1 MNRWAL
7 WLADAPAA
15 LQRLIARTHRISLPR
30 ACPAA
35 ERLRRLRRALCAP
48 AAVRAVYAT
57 LDADVRAALA
67 DLRRCRRGLDAATFT
82 ARYGAVRPWRQL
94 ARDPQPRSVAERLLL
109 LGWLLPRP
117 AAPGR
122 APRFALAPEVRRWLP
137 QPLRLADDGPAPPAP
152 LPLAQRA
159 AIALLLVAA
168 AAPLPLRRDDALRRC
183 ALRRLQPL
191 LPDAPLPEL
200 ARLFHFLLP
209 LLEAR
214 GLVQRHGGHCAPAL
228 GAAAFLAAPLD
239 DQRARLV
246 EAWLHSAAPDAWL
259 RRLRVASAGLDEPAL
274 RRRLVQWAQA
284 LPPDRLLAP
293 EATYAALTATFG
305 PLADAHTHGFRVVR
319 RPPWRR
325 RSGARVWQAAL
336 RGPLAWL
343 GVVAWHAGRV
353 VRPTTYAS
361 ADGAWRYGAPGEV
374 TAPFGAL
381 DAAALT
387 LAQGGRWVRG
397 DANGLTVQVAGA
409 SGVQGDR
416 VRALLARRAGDAPDG
431 WGPPTDGAP
440 ALRLAEGAL
449 LLADAPGDLEQALR
463 GRSVRRYAQRLAP
476 GVALV
481 RAEHVAAVTRALAR
495 QGIAVDR
502 PPTGGA
508 RAASGGALPA
518 APLAPGECAALLVA
532 CACYRRYAPEGLP
545 LVITETL
552 EARLWQGVTPP
563 LRAAVEAALAG
574 IEAPEGPAA
583 DGGTATDA
591 AMLPPADQDAAL
603 RTVQRALT
611 QQRLVTIAYDTGGE
625 GRVTQRTVRPL
636 ALEWRG
642 GGWLLRAWCL
652 QRRAERTFRLDRVR
666 GCALA
671 PPAERWA
678 PEPAAAAANPVRPDS
693 ATDHD

>member
-1 MNRWAL
+1 MNRWSL

-82 ARYGAVRPWRQL
+82 ARYGAVRPWRHL

-168 AAPLPLRRDDALRRC
+168 AAPLPLRRDDALHRG

-214 GLVQRHGGHCAPAL
+214 GLVQRHGGQCAPAP

-259 RRLRVASAGLDEPAL
+259 RRLRVADSGLDAPAL

-343 GVVAWHAGRV
+343 GVVAWHDGRV
-353 VRPTTYAS
+353 VRPTTFAP

-381 DAAALT
+381 DAEALT
-387 LAQGGRWVRG
+387 LAQGGRWV
-397 DANGLTVQVAGA
+397 L
-409 SGVQGDR
+409 SR
-416 VRALLARRAGDAPDG
+416 VEFLFCR
-431 WGPPTDGAP
+431 
-440 ALRLAEGAL
+440 
-449 LLADAPGDLEQALR
+449 
-463 GRSVRRYAQRLAP
+463 
-476 GVALV
+476 
-481 RAEHVAAVTRALAR
+481 
-495 QGIAVDR
+495 I
-502 PPTGGA
+502 
-508 RAASGGALPA
+508 
-518 APLAPGECAALLVA
+518 
-532 CACYRRYAPEGLP
+532 
-545 LVITETL
+545 
-552 EARLWQGVTPP
+552 
-563 LRAAVEAALAG
+563 
-574 IEAPEGPAA
+574 
-583 DGGTATDA
+583 
-591 AMLPPADQDAAL
+591 
-603 RTVQRALT
+603 
-611 QQRLVTIAYDTGGE
+611 
-625 GRVTQRTVRPL
+625 
-636 ALEWRG
+636 
-642 GGWLLRAWCL
+642 LLRSRFGSAFTTSVK
-652 QRRAERTFRLDRVR
+652 TFWPGL
-666 GCALA
+666 
-671 PPAERWA
+671 
-678 PEPAAAAANPVRPDS
+678 
-693 ATDHD
+693 

>member
-1 MNRWAL
+1 MNRWSL

-35 ERLRRLRRALCAP
+35 ERLRRLRRALCTP
-48 AAVRAVYAT
+48 AAVRAVYAA
-57 LDADVRAALA
+57 LDADVRAAL
-67 DLRRCRRGLDAATFT
+67 DELRGARRGLDAATLT
-82 ARYGAVRPWRQL
+82 ARYGAVRPWRHL

-159 AIALLLVAA
+159 ALALLLVAA
-168 AAPLPLRRDDALRRC
+168 AAPLPLRRDGALRRR
-183 ALRRLQPL
+183 ALRVLQPL
-191 LPDAPLPEL
+191 LPDAPAPEL

-214 GLVQRHGGHCAPAL
+214 GLVQRHGGQCAPAL

-246 EAWLHSAAPDAWL
+246 EAWLHCAAPDAWL

-293 EATYAALTATFG
+293 EATYDALAATFG

-325 RSGARVWQAAL
+325 RSEARVWQAAL

-353 VRPTTYAS
+353 VRPTTWAL

-397 DANGLTVQVAGA
+397 DAGGLTVQVAGA

-416 VRALLARRAGDAPDG
+416 VRRLLARRAGEAPDG
-431 WGPPTDGAP
+431 WWGTRAADAP

-449 LLADAPGDLEQALR
+449 LLADAPGDLERALR
-463 GRSVRRYAQRLAP
+463 GRSVRRYAQRLAA

-502 PPTGGA
+502 LPGGGA
-508 RAASGGALPA
+508 LAAGGTLPA
-518 APLAPGECAALLVA
+518 APLAPGECAALLAA
-532 CACYRRYAPEGLP
+532 CAYARRYAPEGLP
-545 LVITETL
+545 LVIPATL

-563 LRAAVEAALAG
+563 LRAAVEAALAS
-574 IEAPEGPAA
+574 IEAPEAA
-583 DGGTATDA
+583 GSGGTGSDA
-591 AMLPPADQDAAL
+591 APLCTDPDAVL
-603 RTVQRALT
+603 RTVRRALT
-611 QQRLVTIAYDTGGE
+611 QQRLVTLAYETGGE
-625 GRVTQRTVRPL
+625 GRITRRTVRPL
-636 ALEWRG
+636 GLERRG
-642 GGWLLRAWCL
+642 ERWLLHAYCL

-671 PPAERWA
+671 PPAERWV
-678 PEPAAAAANPVRPDS
+678 PEPAAAAVQPVRPDS
-693 ATDHD
+693 ALDPC

>member
-1 MNRWAL
+1 MNRWSR
-7 WLADAPAA
+7 WLAAAPAVA
-15 LQRLIARTHRISLPR
+15 QRLIARTHRISLPR
-30 ACPAA
+30 AGSAD
-35 ERLRRLRRALCAP
+35 ERLRRLRRALCTP
-48 AAVRAVYAT
+48 AAVRAVYAA
-57 LDADVRAALA
+57 LDADVRAAL
-67 DLRRCRRGLDAATFT
+67 DELRGARRGLDAATLT
-82 ARYGAVRPWRQL
+82 ARYGAVRPWRHL

-168 AAPLPLRRDDALRRC
+168 AAPLPLRRDGALRRC

-191 LPDAPLPEL
+191 LPDAPAPEL
-200 ARLFHFLLP
+200 EALCRFLLP
-209 LLEAR
+209 LLDAR

-343 GVVAWHAGRV
+343 GVVAWQDGRV
-353 VRPTTYAS
+353 VRPTTWAL

-381 DAAALT
+381 DAEALT

-397 DANGLTVQVAGA
+397 DADGLTVQVAGA

-495 QGIAVDR
+495 QGITVDR

-518 APLAPGECAALLVA
+518 APLAPGECAALLAA
-532 CACYRRYAPEGLP
+532 CAYAHRYAPEGLP
-545 LVITETL
+545 LVIPATL
-552 EARLWQGVTPP
+552 EARLWQGLTPP

-574 IEAPEGPAA
+574 IEAPEAPAA
-583 DGGTATDA
+583 DGGTDA
-591 AMLPPADQDAAL
+591 APLPPTTPEEAVRTVRRAL
-603 RTVQRALT
+603 RR
-611 QQRLVTIAYDTGGE
+611 QRLVTIAYDTGGE
-625 GRVTQRTVRPL
+625 GRITRRTVRPL
-636 ALEWRG
+636 GLERRG
-642 GGWLLRAWCL
+642 ERWLLHAYCL

-671 PPAERWA
+671 PPAERWV
-678 PEPAAAAANPVRPDS
+678 PEPALAAANPVRPDS
-693 ATDHD
+693 ALDPC

>member
-1 MNRWAL
+1 MNRWSL

-117 AAPGR
+117 SVPR
-122 APRFALAPEVRRWLP
+122 RPPRFALPPEVRRWLP
-137 QPLRLADDGPAPPAP
+137 PPLQIADDGAAPPAP

-159 AIALLLVAA
+159 ALALLLVAA
-168 AAPLPLRRDDALRRC
+168 AAPLPLRRDGALRRC

-200 ARLFHFLLP
+200 AQVFHFLLP

-214 GLVQRHGGHCAPAL
+214 GLVQRRGGQCVTAL
-228 GAAAFLAAPLD
+228 GAAAFLSAPLD
-239 DQRARLV
+239 AQRARLV

-259 RRLRVASAGLDEPAL
+259 RRLRVADSGLDAPAL

-293 EATYAALTATFG
+293 EATYDALAATFG

-325 RSGARVWQAAL
+325 RSEARVWQAAL

-343 GVVAWHAGRV
+343 GVVAWHDGRV

-431 WGPPTDGAP
+431 WGPPTDGAL

-495 QGIAVDR
+495 QGITVDR

-518 APLAPGECAALLVA
+518 APLAPGECAALLAA
-532 CACYRRYAPEGLP
+532 CAYARRYAPEGLP
-545 LVITETL
+545 LVIPATL
-552 EARLWQGVTPP
+552 EARLWQGLTPP

-625 GRVTQRTVRPL
+625 GRITRRTVRPL
-636 ALEWRG
+636 GLERRG
-642 GGWLLRAWCL
+642 ERWLLHAYCL

-678 PEPAAAAANPVRPDS
+678 PAG
-693 ATDHD
+693 

>member
-1 MNRWAL
+1 MNRWSR
-7 WLADAPAA
+7 WLAAAPAVA
-15 LQRLIARTHRISLPR
+15 QRLIARTHRISLPR
-30 ACPAA
+30 AAPAD
-35 ERLRRLRRALCAP
+35 ERLRRLRRALCTP
-48 AAVRAVYAT
+48 AAVRAVYAA
-57 LDADVRAALA
+57 LDADVRAAL
-67 DLRRCRRGLDAATFT
+67 DELRGARRGLDAATLT
-82 ARYGAVRPWRQL
+82 ARYGAVRPWRHL

-214 GLVQRHGGHCAPAL
+214 GLVQRHGGQCAPAP

-532 CACYRRYAPEGLP
+532 CACYRRHAPEGLP
-545 LVITETL
+545 LVIPATL

-591 AMLPPADQDAAL
+591 AMLPPADPDAAL
-603 RTVQRALT
+603 RTVQRALRR
-611 QQRLVTIAYDTGGE
+611 QRLVTIAYDTGGE
-625 GRVTQRTVRPL
+625 GRITRRTVRPL
-636 ALEWRG
+636 GLERRG
-642 GGWLLRAWCL
+642 DNWLLRAYCL

-671 PPAERWA
+671 PPAERWV
-678 PEPAAAAANPVRPDS
+678 PEPAAAVQPVRPDS
-693 ATDHD
+693 ALDPC

>member
-168 AAPLPLRRDDALRRC
+168 AAPLPLRRDGALRRC

-191 LPDAPLPEL
+191 LPDAPPPEL
-200 ARLFHFLLP
+200 DQVFRFLLP

-259 RRLRVASAGLDEPAL
+259 RRLRVASAGLDAPAL

-343 GVVAWHAGRV
+343 GVVAWHDGRV

-409 SGVQGDR
+409 SGVERER
-416 VRALLARRAGDAPDG
+416 VRDLLARRAGDAPDG
-431 WGPPTDGAP
+431 WGTPTDGAP
-440 ALRLAEGAL
+440 PLRLMTGAL
-449 LLADAPGDLEQALR
+449 LLADAPGALERALR
-463 GRSVRRYAQRLAP
+463 GRSVRRYAQRLAA

-495 QGIAVDR
+495 QGIAVAG
-502 PPTGGA
+502 PPGGGA
-508 RAASGGALPA
+508 PAAGGALPA
-518 APLAPGECAALLVA
+518 APLAPGECAALLAA
-532 CACYRRYAPEGLP
+532 CAYARRYAPEGLP

-552 EARLWQGVTPP
+552 EARLWRGLTPP
-563 LRAAVEAALAG
+563 LRAAAEAALAG

-636 ALEWRG
+636 ALERRG

-671 PPAERWA
+671 PPAGG
-678 PEPAAAAANPVRPDS
+678 AAG
-693 ATDHD
+693 

>member
-1 MNRWAL
+1 MNRWSL
-7 WLADAPAA
+7 WLAAAPAA

-35 ERLRRLRRALCAP
+35 ERLRRLRRALCTP
-48 AAVRAVYAT
+48 AAVRAVYAA
-57 LDADVRAALA
+57 LDADVRAAL
-67 DLRRCRRGLDAATFT
+67 DELRGARRGLDAATLT
-82 ARYGAVRPWRQL
+82 ARYGAVRPWRHL

-117 AAPGR
+117 SAPRR

-168 AAPLPLRRDDALRRC
+168 AAPLPLRRDGALRRC

-191 LPDAPLPEL
+191 LPDAPAPEL
-200 ARLFHFLLP
+200 EALCCFLLP
-209 LLEAR
+209 LLDAR

-259 RRLRVASAGLDEPAL
+259 RRLRVADSGLDAPAL

-293 EATYAALTATFG
+293 EATYDALAATFG

-325 RSGARVWQAAL
+325 RSEARVWQAAL

-343 GVVAWHAGRV
+343 GVVAWHDGRV
-353 VRPTTYAS
+353 VRPTTCAL

-409 SGVQGDR
+409 SGVERER
-416 VRALLARRAGDAPDG
+416 VRDLLARRAGDAPDG
-431 WGPPTDGAP
+431 WGTPTDEAP

-495 QGIAVDR
+495 QGITVDR

-518 APLAPGECAALLVA
+518 APLAPGECAALLAA
-532 CACYRRYAPEGLP
+532 CAYARRYAPDGLP

-552 EARLWQGVTPP
+552 EARLWRGLTPP

-625 GRVTQRTVRPL
+625 GRITRRTVRPL
-636 ALEWRG
+636 GLERRG
-642 GGWLLRAWCL
+642 ERWLLHAYCL

-678 PEPAAAAANPVRPDS
+678 PAG
-693 ATDHD
+693 

>member
-1 MNRWAL
+1 M
-7 WLADAPAA
+7 
-15 LQRLIARTHRISLPR
+15 
-30 ACPAA
+30 
-35 ERLRRLRRALCAP
+35 
-48 AAVRAVYAT
+48 
-57 LDADVRAALA
+57 
-67 DLRRCRRGLDAATFT
+67 
-82 ARYGAVRPWRQL
+82 
-94 ARDPQPRSVAERLLL
+94 
-109 LGWLLPRP
+109 
-117 AAPGR
+117 
-122 APRFALAPEVRRWLP
+122 
-137 QPLRLADDGPAPPAP
+137 
-152 LPLAQRA
+152 
-159 AIALLLVAA
+159 
-168 AAPLPLRRDDALRRC
+168 
-183 ALRRLQPL
+183 
-191 LPDAPLPEL
+191 
-200 ARLFHFLLP
+200 
-209 LLEAR
+209 
-214 GLVQRHGGHCAPAL
+214 QRHGGQCAPAP

-259 RRLRVASAGLDEPAL
+259 RRLRVADGGLDAPAL

-293 EATYAALTATFG
+293 EETDAALTATFG

-325 RSGARVWQAAL
+325 RSGARAWQAAL

-343 GVVAWHAGRV
+343 EVVAWHAGRV

-381 DAAALT
+381 DAEALT

-397 DANGLTVQVAGA
+397 DADGLTVQVAGA

-416 VRALLARRAGDAPDG
+416 VRRLLARRAGDAPDG
-431 WGPPTDGAP
+431 WGTPTDEAP

-481 RAEHVAAVTRALAR
+481 RAEHVAAVTQALAR
-495 QGIAVDR
+495 QGITVDR

-518 APLAPGECAALLVA
+518 APLAPGECAALLAA
-532 CACYRRYAPEGLP
+532 CAYARRYAPEGLP
-545 LVITETL
+545 LVIPATL
-552 EARLWQGVTPP
+552 EARLWQGLTPP

-574 IEAPEGPAA
+574 IEAPEGLAA
-583 DGGTATDA
+583 DGGTDA
-591 AMLPPADQDAAL
+591 APLPPADPDAAL
-603 RTVQRALT
+603 RTVRRALRR
-611 QQRLVTIAYDTGGE
+611 QRLVTIAYDTGGE
-625 GRVTQRTVRPL
+625 GRITRRTVRPL
-636 ALEWRG
+636 GLERRG
-642 GGWLLRAWCL
+642 ERWLLHAYCL

-678 PEPAAAAANPVRPDS
+678 PAG
-693 ATDHD
+693 

>member
-1 MNRWAL
+1 MNRWSR
-7 WLADAPAA
+7 WLAAAPAVA
-15 LQRLIARTHRISLPR
+15 QRLIARTHRISLPR
-30 ACPAA
+30 AAPAD
-35 ERLRRLRRALCAP
+35 ERLRRLRRALCTP
-48 AAVRAVYAT
+48 AAVRAVYAA
-57 LDADVRAALA
+57 LDADVRAAL
-67 DLRRCRRGLDAATFT
+67 DELRGARRGLDAATLT
-82 ARYGAVRPWRQL
+82 ARYGAVRPWRHL

-117 AAPGR
+117 SASGR
-122 APRFALAPEVRRWLP
+122 APRFALPPEVRRWLP

-168 AAPLPLRRDDALRRC
+168 AAPLPLRRDGALRRG

-191 LPDAPLPEL
+191 LPDAPAPEL
-200 ARLFHFLLP
+200 DQLFRFLLP

-214 GLVQRHGGHCAPAL
+214 GLVQRHGGQCAPAL

-259 RRLRVASAGLDEPAL
+259 RRLRVADSGLDAPAL

-353 VRPTTYAS
+353 VRPTTWAL

-409 SGVQGDR
+409 SGVERER
-416 VRALLARRAGDAPDG
+416 VRDLLARRAGDAPDG
-431 WGPPTDGAP
+431 WGTPTDGAP
-440 ALRLAEGAL
+440 PLRLMTGAL
-449 LLADAPGDLEQALR
+449 LLADAPGALERALR

-495 QGIAVDR
+495 QGIAVAG
-502 PPTGGA
+502 PPGGGA
-508 RAASGGALPA
+508 PAAGGALPA
-518 APLAPGECAALLVA
+518 APLAPGECAALLAA
-532 CACYRRYAPEGLP
+532 CAYARRYAPEGLP

-552 EARLWQGVTPP
+552 EARLWRGLTPP

-636 ALEWRG
+636 ALERRG
-642 GGWLLRAWCL
+642 DGWLLRAWCL
-652 QRRAERTFRLDRVR
+652 RRRAERTFRLDRVR

-671 PPAERWA
+671 PPAERWV
-678 PEPAAAAANPVRPDS
+678 PEPALAAVNPVRPDS

>member
-1 MNRWAL
+1 MNRWSL

-137 QPLRLADDGPAPPAP
+137 QPLRLADDGAAPPAP

-246 EAWLHSAAPDAWL
+246 EAWLHCAAPDAWL

-343 GVVAWHAGRV
+343 GVVAWHDGRV
-353 VRPTTYAS
+353 VRPTTFAP

-397 DANGLTVQVAGA
+397 DATGLTVQVAGA

-416 VRALLARRAGDAPDG
+416 VRRLLARRAGDAPDG
-431 WGPPTDGAP
+431 WGTPTDGAP

-463 GRSVRRYAQRLAP
+463 GRSARRYAQRLAP

-495 QGIAVDR
+495 QGIAVAVAA
-502 PPTGGA
+502 GSGA
-508 RAASGGALPA
+508 AAGGALPA
-518 APLAPGECAALLVA
+518 APLAPGECAALLAA
-532 CACYRRYAPEGLP
+532 CAYAHRYAPEGLP
-545 LVITETL
+545 LVIPATL
-552 EARLWQGVTPP
+552 EARLWQGLTPP

-583 DGGTATDA
+583 DGGTDA
-591 AMLPPADQDAAL
+591 APLPPADPDAAL
-603 RTVQRALT
+603 RTVQRALRR
-611 QQRLVTIAYDTGGE
+611 QRLVTIAYDTGGE
-625 GRVTQRTVRPL
+625 GRITRRTVRPL
-636 ALEWRG
+636 GLERRG
-642 GGWLLRAWCL
+642 DNWLLRAYCL

-671 PPAERWA
+671 PPAERWV
-678 PEPAAAAANPVRPDS
+678 PEPAAAVQPVRPDS
-693 ATDHD
+693 ALDPC

>member
-1 MNRWAL
+1 MNRWSR
-7 WLADAPAA
+7 WLAAAPAVA
-15 LQRLIARTHRISLPR
+15 QRLIARTHRISLPR
-30 ACPAA
+30 AGSAD
-35 ERLRRLRRALCAP
+35 ERLRRLRRALCTP
-48 AAVRAVYAT
+48 AAVRAVYAA
-57 LDADVRAALA
+57 LDADVRAAL
-67 DLRRCRRGLDAATFT
+67 DELRGARRGLDAATLT
-82 ARYGAVRPWRQL
+82 ARYGAVRPWRHL

-117 AAPGR
+117 SASGR
-122 APRFALAPEVRRWLP
+122 APRFALPPEVRRWLP

-214 GLVQRHGGHCAPAL
+214 GLVQRHGGQCAPAP

-259 RRLRVASAGLDEPAL
+259 RRLRVADSGLDAPTL

-293 EATYAALTATFG
+293 EATYDALAATFG

-409 SGVQGDR
+409 SGVERER
-416 VRALLARRAGDAPDG
+416 VRDLLARRAGDAPDG
-431 WGPPTDGAP
+431 WGTPTDGAP
-440 ALRLAEGAL
+440 PLRLMTGAL
-449 LLADAPGDLEQALR
+449 LLADAPGALERALR
-463 GRSVRRYAQRLAP
+463 GRSVRRYAQRLAA

-495 QGIAVDR
+495 QGIAVAG
-502 PPTGGA
+502 PPGGGA
-508 RAASGGALPA
+508 PAAGGALPA
-518 APLAPGECAALLVA
+518 APLAPGECAALLAA
-532 CACYRRYAPEGLP
+532 CAYARRYAPEGLP

-552 EARLWQGVTPP
+552 EARLWRGLTPP
-563 LRAAVEAALAG
+563 LRAAAEAALAG

-636 ALEWRG
+636 ALERRG

-671 PPAERWA
+671 PPAGG
-678 PEPAAAAANPVRPDS
+678 AAG
-693 ATDHD
+693 

>member
-1 MNRWAL
+1 
-7 WLADAPAA
+7 
-15 LQRLIARTHRISLPR
+15 
-30 ACPAA
+30 
-35 ERLRRLRRALCAP
+35 
-48 AAVRAVYAT
+48 
-57 LDADVRAALA
+57 
-67 DLRRCRRGLDAATFT
+67 
-82 ARYGAVRPWRQL
+82 VRPWRHL

-117 AAPGR
+117 AAPR
-122 APRFALAPEVRRWLP
+122 RPPRFALAPEVRRWLP
-137 QPLRLADDGPAPPAP
+137 QPLRLADDGAAPPAP

-246 EAWLHSAAPDAWL
+246 EAWLHCAAPDAWL
-259 RRLRVASAGLDEPAL
+259 RRLRVADSGLDAPAL

-305 PLADAHTHGFRVVR
+305 PLADAHTHGFRFVR

-353 VRPTTYAS
+353 VRPTTFAP

-397 DANGLTVQVAGA
+397 DADGLTVQVAGA

-416 VRALLARRAGDAPDG
+416 VRRLLARRAGDAPDG
-431 WGPPTDGAP
+431 WGTPTDGAP
-440 ALRLAEGAL
+440 PLRLMTGAL
-449 LLADAPGDLEQALR
+449 LLADAPGALERALR

-481 RAEHVAAVTRALAR
+481 RAEHVAAVTQALAR
-495 QGIAVDR
+495 QGIAVAG
-502 PPTGGA
+502 PPGGGA
-508 RAASGGALPA
+508 PAAGGALPA
-518 APLAPGECAALLVA
+518 APLAPGECAALLAA
-532 CACYRRYAPEGLP
+532 CAYARRYAPDGLP

-552 EARLWQGVTPP
+552 EARLWRGLTPP

-636 ALEWRG
+636 ALERRG

-671 PPAERWA
+671 PPAGG
-678 PEPAAAAANPVRPDS
+678 AAG
-693 ATDHD
+693 

>member
-1 MNRWAL
+1 MNRWSR
-7 WLADAPAA
+7 WLAAAPAVA
-15 LQRLIARTHRISLPR
+15 QRLIARTHRISLPR
-30 ACPAA
+30 AAPAD
-35 ERLRRLRRALCAP
+35 ERLRRLRRALCTP
-48 AAVRAVYAT
+48 AAVRAVYAA
-57 LDADVRAALA
+57 LDADVRAAL
-67 DLRRCRRGLDAATFT
+67 DELRGARRGLDAATLT
-82 ARYGAVRPWRQL
+82 ARYGAVRPWRHL

-495 QGIAVDR
+495 QGIAVAVA
-502 PPTGGA
+502 PSGGA
-508 RAASGGALPA
+508 RSAAGGALPA
-518 APLAPGECAALLVA
+518 APLAPGECAALLAA
-532 CACYRRYAPEGLP
+532 CAYARRYAPEGLP
-545 LVITETL
+545 LVIPATL
-552 EARLWQGVTPP
+552 EARLWQGLTPP

-636 ALEWRG
+636 ALERRG
-642 GGWLLRAWCL
+642 ERWLLHAYCL

-671 PPAERWA
+671 PPAGG
-678 PEPAAAAANPVRPDS
+678 AAG
-693 ATDHD
+693 

>member
-1 MNRWAL
+1 M
-7 WLADAPAA
+7 
-15 LQRLIARTHRISLPR
+15 
-30 ACPAA
+30 
-35 ERLRRLRRALCAP
+35 
-48 AAVRAVYAT
+48 
-57 LDADVRAALA
+57 
-67 DLRRCRRGLDAATFT
+67 
-82 ARYGAVRPWRQL
+82 
-94 ARDPQPRSVAERLLL
+94 
-109 LGWLLPRP
+109 
-117 AAPGR
+117 
-122 APRFALAPEVRRWLP
+122 
-137 QPLRLADDGPAPPAP
+137 
-152 LPLAQRA
+152 
-159 AIALLLVAA
+159 
-168 AAPLPLRRDDALRRC
+168 
-183 ALRRLQPL
+183 LQPL
-191 LPDAPLPEL
+191 LPDAPAPEL

-214 GLVQRHGGHCAPAL
+214 GLVQRHGGQCAPAL

-246 EAWLHSAAPDAWL
+246 EAWLHCAAPDAWL

-293 EATYAALTATFG
+293 EATYDALAATFG

-325 RSGARVWQAAL
+325 RSEARVWQAAL

-353 VRPTTYAS
+353 VRPTTWAL

-397 DANGLTVQVAGA
+397 DAGGLTVQVAGA

-416 VRALLARRAGDAPDG
+416 VRRLLARRAGEAPDG
-431 WGPPTDGAP
+431 WWGTRAADAP

-449 LLADAPGDLEQALR
+449 LLADAPGDLERALR
-463 GRSVRRYAQRLAP
+463 GRSVRRYAQRLAA

-502 PPTGGA
+502 LPGGGA
-508 RAASGGALPA
+508 LAAGGTLPA
-518 APLAPGECAALLVA
+518 APLAPGECAALLAA
-532 CACYRRYAPEGLP
+532 CAYARRYAPEGLP
-545 LVITETL
+545 LVIPATL

-563 LRAAVEAALAG
+563 LRAAVEAALAS
-574 IEAPEGPAA
+574 IEAPEAA
-583 DGGTATDA
+583 GSGGTGSDA
-591 AMLPPADQDAAL
+591 APLCTDPDAVL
-603 RTVQRALT
+603 RTVRRALT
-611 QQRLVTIAYDTGGE
+611 QQRLVTLAYETGGE
-625 GRVTQRTVRPL
+625 GRITRRTVRPL
-636 ALEWRG
+636 GLERRG
-642 GGWLLRAWCL
+642 ERWLLHAYCL

-671 PPAERWA
+671 PPAERWV
-678 PEPAAAAANPVRPDS
+678 PEPAAAAVQPVRPDS
-693 ATDHD
+693 ALDPC

>member
-1 MNRWAL
+1 MNRWSR
-7 WLADAPAA
+7 WLAAAPAVA
-15 LQRLIARTHRISLPR
+15 QRLIARTHRISLPR
-30 ACPAA
+30 AGSAD
-35 ERLRRLRRALCAP
+35 ERLRRLRRALCTP
-48 AAVRAVYAT
+48 AAVRAVYAA
-57 LDADVRAALA
+57 LDADVRAAL
-67 DLRRCRRGLDAATFT
+67 DELRGARRGLDAATLT
-82 ARYGAVRPWRQL
+82 ARYGAVRPWRHL

-168 AAPLPLRRDDALRRC
+168 AAPLPLRRDGALRRC

-293 EATYAALTATFG
+293 EATYDALTATFG

-397 DANGLTVQVAGA
+397 DADGLTAQVAGA

-431 WGPPTDGAP
+431 WGTPTDGAP
-440 ALRLAEGAL
+440 PLRLMTGAL
-449 LLADAPGDLEQALR
+449 LLADAPGALERALR
-463 GRSVRRYAQRLAP
+463 GRSVRRYAQRLAA

-495 QGIAVDR
+495 QGIAVAVA
-502 PPTGGA
+502 PSGGA
-508 RAASGGALPA
+508 RSAAGGALPA
-518 APLAPGECAALLVA
+518 APLAPGECAALLAA
-532 CACYRRYAPEGLP
+532 CAYARRYAPDGLP

-552 EARLWQGVTPP
+552 EARLWRGLTPP

-636 ALEWRG
+636 ALERRG

-671 PPAERWA
+671 PPAERWV
-678 PEPAAAAANPVRPDS
+678 PEPAAAVQPVRPDS
-693 ATDHD
+693 ALDPC

>member
-1 MNRWAL
+1 
-7 WLADAPAA
+7 
-15 LQRLIARTHRISLPR
+15 
-30 ACPAA
+30 
-35 ERLRRLRRALCAP
+35 
-48 AAVRAVYAT
+48 
-57 LDADVRAALA
+57 
-67 DLRRCRRGLDAATFT
+67 
-82 ARYGAVRPWRQL
+82 
-94 ARDPQPRSVAERLLL
+94 
-109 LGWLLPRP
+109 
-117 AAPGR
+117 
-122 APRFALAPEVRRWLP
+122 
-137 QPLRLADDGPAPPAP
+137 
-152 LPLAQRA
+152 
-159 AIALLLVAA
+159 
-168 AAPLPLRRDDALRRC
+168 
-183 ALRRLQPL
+183 
-191 LPDAPLPEL
+191 
-200 ARLFHFLLP
+200 
-209 LLEAR
+209 
-214 GLVQRHGGHCAPAL
+214 
-228 GAAAFLAAPLD
+228 
-239 DQRARLV
+239 
-246 EAWLHSAAPDAWL
+246 LHSAAPDAWL
-259 RRLRVASAGLDEPAL
+259 RRLRVADSGLDAPTL

-293 EATYAALTATFG
+293 EETYAALTATFG

-353 VRPTTYAS
+353 VRPTTFAP

-409 SGVQGDR
+409 SGVERER
-416 VRALLARRAGDAPDG
+416 VRDLLARRAGDAPDG
-431 WGPPTDGAP
+431 WGTLADEAP

-449 LLADAPGDLEQALR
+449 LLADAPGDLERALR

-502 PPTGGA
+502 LPGGGA
-508 RAASGGALPA
+508 LAAGGALPA

-532 CACYRRYAPEGLP
+532 CACYRRHAPEGLP
-545 LVITETL
+545 LVIPATL

-591 AMLPPADQDAAL
+591 APLPPADPDAAL
-603 RTVQRALT
+603 RTVQRALRR
-611 QQRLVTIAYDTGGE
+611 QRLVTIAYDTGGE
-625 GRVTQRTVRPL
+625 GRITRRTVRPL
-636 ALEWRG
+636 GLERRG
-642 GGWLLRAWCL
+642 ERWLLHAYCL

-671 PPAERWA
+671 PPAERWV
-678 PEPAAAAANPVRPDS
+678 PEPAAAAVQPVRPDS
-693 ATDHD
+693 ALDPC

>member
-1 MNRWAL
+1 VVASVRTPRR
-7 WLADAPAA
+7 PAGLRTFQSPSLRGSGRFREVGA
-15 LQRLIARTHRISLPR
+15 RPSPPARIVSIPFIA
-30 ACPAA
+30 
-35 ERLRRLRRALCAP
+35 
-48 AAVRAVYAT
+48 
-57 LDADVRAALA
+57 
-67 DLRRCRRGLDAATFT
+67 G
-82 ARYGAVRPWRQL
+82 Q
-94 ARDPQPRSVAERLLL
+94 
-109 LGWLLPRP
+109 WLLR
-117 AAPGR
+117 
-122 APRFALAPEVRRWLP
+122 
-137 QPLRLADDGPAPPAP
+137 PLRLADDGPAPPAP

-168 AAPLPLRRDDALRRC
+168 AAPLPLRRDGALRRR
-183 ALRRLQPL
+183 ALRVLQPL
-191 LPDAPLPEL
+191 LPDAPAPEL
-200 ARLFHFLLP
+200 DQLFHFLLP

-246 EAWLHSAAPDAWL
+246 EAWLHCAAPDAWL
-259 RRLRVASAGLDEPAL
+259 RRLRVADSGLDAPAL

-325 RSGARVWQAAL
+325 RSEARVWQAAL

-343 GVVAWHAGRV
+343 GVVAWHDGRV
-353 VRPTTYAS
+353 VRPTTWAL

-381 DAAALT
+381 DAEALT

-397 DANGLTVQVAGA
+397 DAGGLTVQVAAARGVLGA
-409 SGVQGDR
+409 Q
-416 VRALLARRAGDAPDG
+416 VRELLARRAGEAPDG
-431 WGPPTDGAP
+431 WWGTRAADAP

-449 LLADAPGDLEQALR
+449 LLADAPGDLERALR

-495 QGIAVDR
+495 QGIAVAVA
-502 PPTGGA
+502 PSGGA
-508 RAASGGALPA
+508 RSAAGGALPA
-518 APLAPGECAALLVA
+518 APLAPGECAALLA
-532 CACYRRYAPEGLP
+532 TCAYARRHAPEGLP
-545 LVITETL
+545 LVIPATL
-552 EARLWQGVTPP
+552 EARLWQGLTPP

-574 IEAPEGPAA
+574 IEAPEAA
-583 DGGTATDA
+583 GSGGTGSDA
-591 AMLPPADQDAAL
+591 APLCTDPDAVL
-603 RTVQRALT
+603 RTVRRALT
-611 QQRLVTIAYDTGGE
+611 QQRLVTLAYETGGE
-625 GRVTQRTVRPL
+625 GRITRRTVRPL
-636 ALEWRG
+636 GLERRG
-642 GGWLLRAWCL
+642 DNWLLRAYCL

-671 PPAERWA
+671 PPAERWV
-678 PEPAAAAANPVRPDS
+678 PEPAAAVQPVRPDS
-693 ATDHD
+693 ALDPC

>member
-1 MNRWAL
+1 MNRWSL

-30 ACPAA
+30 ACPAD
-35 ERLRRLRRALCAP
+35 ERLRRLRRALCTP
-48 AAVRAVYAT
+48 AAVRAVYAA
-57 LDADVRAALA
+57 LDADVRAAL
-67 DLRRCRRGLDAATFT
+67 DELRSARRGLDAATLT
-82 ARYGAVRPWRQL
+82 ARYGAVRPWRHL

-137 QPLRLADDGPAPPAP
+137 PPLRLADDGPAPPAP

-168 AAPLPLRRDDALRRC
+168 AAPLPLRVDGALRRR
-183 ALRRLQPL
+183 ALRVLQPL
-191 LPDAPLPEL
+191 LPDAPAPEL
-200 ARLFHFLLP
+200 DQVYRFLLP

-214 GLVQRHGGHCAPAL
+214 GLVQRRGGQCVTAL
-228 GAAAFLAAPLD
+228 GAAAFLSAPLD
-239 DQRARLV
+239 AQRARLV
-246 EAWLHSAAPDAWL
+246 EAWLHCAAPDAWL
-259 RRLRVASAGLDEPAL
+259 RRLRVAERGLDWCAL
-274 RRRLVQWAQA
+274 RRRLLQWAQA
-284 LPPDRLLAP
+284 LPPGRLFAP

-325 RSGARVWQAAL
+325 RSEARVWQAAL

-343 GVVAWHAGRV
+343 GVVAWHDGRV

-397 DANGLTVQVAGA
+397 DAGGLTVQVAAARGVLGA
-409 SGVQGDR
+409 Q
-416 VRALLARRAGDAPDG
+416 VRDLLARRAGDAPDG
-431 WGPPTDGAP
+431 WGTPTDGAP
-440 ALRLAEGAL
+440 PLRLMTGAL
-449 LLADAPGDLEQALR
+449 LLADAPGALERALR

-495 QGIAVDR
+495 QGIAVAVAA
-502 PPTGGA
+502 GSGA
-508 RAASGGALPA
+508 AAGGALPA
-518 APLAPGECAALLVA
+518 APLAPGECAALLAA
-532 CACYRRYAPEGLP
+532 CAYARRYAPEGLP
-545 LVITETL
+545 LVIPATL
-552 EARLWQGVTPP
+552 EARLWQGLTPP

-611 QQRLVTIAYDTGGE
+611 QQRLVTLAYETGGE
-625 GRVTQRTVRPL
+625 GRITRRTVRPL
-636 ALEWRG
+636 GLERRG
-642 GGWLLRAWCL
+642 DQWLLHAYCL

-678 PEPAAAAANPVRPDS
+678 PEPAAAAVQPVRPDS
-693 ATDHD
+693 ALDPC

>member
-1 MNRWAL
+1 MNRWSR
-7 WLADAPAA
+7 WLAAAPAVA
-15 LQRLIARTHRISLPR
+15 QRLIARTHRISLPR

-35 ERLRRLRRALCAP
+35 ERLRRLRRALCTP
-48 AAVRAVYAT
+48 AAVRAVYAA
-57 LDADVRAALA
+57 LDADVRAAL
-67 DLRRCRRGLDAATFT
+67 DELRGARRGLDAATLT
-82 ARYGAVRPWRQL
+82 ARYGAVRPWRHL

-117 AAPGR
+117 AASGR
-122 APRFALAPEVRRWLP
+122 APRFALPPEVRSWLP
-137 QPLRLADDGPAPPAP
+137 SPLRLADDGPAPPAP

-168 AAPLPLRRDDALRRC
+168 ATPLPLRRDGALRRG
-183 ALRRLQPL
+183 ALRVLQPL
-191 LPDAPLPEL
+191 LPDAPAPEL
-200 ARLFHFLLP
+200 DQLFRFLLP
-209 LLEAR
+209 LLDAR
-214 GLVQRHGGHCAPAL
+214 GLVQRHGGQCAPAP

-246 EAWLHSAAPDAWL
+246 DVWLHSAAPDAWL
-259 RRLRVASAGLDEPAL
+259 RRLRVADGGLDAPAL

-293 EATYAALTATFG
+293 EETYAALTATFG

-381 DAAALT
+381 DAEALT

-397 DANGLTVQVAGA
+397 DADGLTVQVAGA

-431 WGPPTDGAP
+431 WGTPTDEAP

-495 QGIAVDR
+495 QGITVDR

-518 APLAPGECAALLVA
+518 APLAPGECAALLAA
-532 CACYRRYAPEGLP
+532 CAYARRYAPEGLP
-545 LVITETL
+545 LVIPATL
-552 EARLWQGVTPP
+552 EARLWQGLTPP

-574 IEAPEGPAA
+574 IEGPEGPEA
-583 DGGTATDA
+583 DGGTDA
-591 AMLPPADQDAAL
+591 APLPPTTPEEAM
-603 RTVQRALT
+603 RTVQRALRRR
-611 QQRLVTIAYDTGGE
+611 RLVTMAYETGGE
-625 GRVTQRTVRPL
+625 GRITRRTVRPL
-636 ALEWRG
+636 GLERRG
-642 GGWLLRAWCL
+642 ERWLLHAYCL

-678 PEPAAAAANPVRPDS
+678 SEPAAAAVQPVRPDS
-693 ATDHD
+693 ALDPC

>member
-1 MNRWAL
+1 MNRWSR
-7 WLADAPAA
+7 WLAAAPAVA
-15 LQRLIARTHRISLPR
+15 QRLIARTHRISLPR
-30 ACPAA
+30 AAPAD
-35 ERLRRLRRALCAP
+35 ERLRRLRRALCTP
-48 AAVRAVYAT
+48 AAVRAVYAA
-57 LDADVRAALA
+57 LDADVRAAL
-67 DLRRCRRGLDAATFT
+67 DELRGARRGLDAATLT
-82 ARYGAVRPWRQL
+82 ARYGAVRPWRHL

-159 AIALLLVAA
+159 ALALLLVAA
-168 AAPLPLRRDDALRRC
+168 AAPLPLRRDGALRRC

-191 LPDAPLPEL
+191 LPDAPAPEL
-200 ARLFHFLLP
+200 EALCRFLLP
-209 LLEAR
+209 LLDAR
-214 GLVQRHGGHCAPAL
+214 GLVQRHGGRCTPAL
-228 GAAAFLAAPLD
+228 GAAAFLSAPLD
-239 DQRARLV
+239 AQRARLV

-343 GVVAWHAGRV
+343 GVVAWHDGRV
-353 VRPTTYAS
+353 VRPTTWAL

-397 DANGLTVQVAGA
+397 DAGGLTVQVAAARGVLGA
-409 SGVQGDR
+409 Q
-416 VRALLARRAGDAPDG
+416 VRELLARRAGDAPDG
-431 WGPPTDGAP
+431 WGTPTDGAP
-440 ALRLAEGAL
+440 PLRLMTGAL
-449 LLADAPGDLEQALR
+449 LLADAPGALERALR

-495 QGIAVDR
+495 QGIAVAG
-502 PPTGGA
+502 PPGGGA
-508 RAASGGALPA
+508 PAAGGALPA
-518 APLAPGECAALLVA
+518 APLAPGECAALLAA
-532 CACYRRYAPEGLP
+532 CAYARRYAPDGLP

-552 EARLWQGVTPP
+552 EARLWRGLTPP

-603 RTVQRALT
+603 RTVQRALRR
-611 QQRLVTIAYDTGGE
+611 QRLVTIAYDTGGE

-636 ALEWRG
+636 ALERRG

-671 PPAERWA
+671 PPAGG
-678 PEPAAAAANPVRPDS
+678 AAG
-693 ATDHD
+693 

>member
-1 MNRWAL
+1 MNRWSR
-7 WLADAPAA
+7 WLAAAPAVA
-15 LQRLIARTHRISLPR
+15 QRLIARTHRISLPR
-30 ACPAA
+30 VGPAD
-35 ERLRRLRRALCAP
+35 ERLRRLRRALCTP
-48 AAVRAVYAT
+48 AAVRAVYAA
-57 LDADVRAALA
+57 LDADVRAAL
-67 DLRRCRRGLDAATFT
+67 DELRGARRGLDAATLT
-82 ARYGAVRPWRQL
+82 ARYGAVRPWRHL

-117 AAPGR
+117 SASGR
-122 APRFALAPEVRRWLP
+122 APRFALPPEVRRWLP

-168 AAPLPLRRDDALRRC
+168 AAPLPLRRDGALRRG

-191 LPDAPLPEL
+191 LPDAPAPEL
-200 ARLFHFLLP
+200 DQLFRFLLP

-214 GLVQRHGGHCAPAL
+214 GLVQRHGGQCAPAP

-259 RRLRVASAGLDEPAL
+259 RRLRVADSGLDAPAL

-343 GVVAWHAGRV
+343 GVVAWHDGRV
-353 VRPTTYAS
+353 VRPTTWAL

-397 DANGLTVQVAGA
+397 DAGGLTVQVAAARGVLGA
-409 SGVQGDR
+409 Q
-416 VRALLARRAGDAPDG
+416 VRELLARRAGDAPDG

-495 QGIAVDR
+495 QGITVDR

-518 APLAPGECAALLVA
+518 APLAPGECAALLAA
-532 CACYRRYAPEGLP
+532 CAYAHRYAPEGLP
-545 LVITETL
+545 LVIPATL
-552 EARLWQGVTPP
+552 EARLWQGLTPP

-574 IEAPEGPAA
+574 IEAPEAA
-583 DGGTATDA
+583 GSGGTGSDA
-591 AMLPPADQDAAL
+591 APLCTDPDAVL
-603 RTVQRALT
+603 RTVRRALT
-611 QQRLVTIAYDTGGE
+611 QQRLVTLAYETGGE
-625 GRVTQRTVRPL
+625 GRSTRRTVRPL
-636 ALEWRG
+636 GLERRG
-642 GGWLLRAWCL
+642 DNWLLRAYCL

-671 PPAERWA
+671 PPAERWV
-678 PEPAAAAANPVRPDS
+678 PEPAAAAVQPVRPDS
-693 ATDHD
+693 ALDPC

>member
-1 MNRWAL
+1 MNRWSL

-48 AAVRAVYAT
+48 AAVRAVYAA
-57 LDADVRAALA
+57 LDADVRAAL
-67 DLRRCRRGLDAATFT
+67 DELRGARRGLDAATLT
-82 ARYGAVRPWRQL
+82 ARYGAVRPWRHL

-117 AAPGR
+117 SAPGR

-168 AAPLPLRRDDALRRC
+168 AAPLPLRRDGALRRR
-183 ALRRLQPL
+183 ALRVLQPL
-191 LPDAPLPEL
+191 LPDAPAPEL
-200 ARLFHFLLP
+200 YQLFRFLLP
-209 LLEAR
+209 LLDAR
-214 GLVQRHGGHCAPAL
+214 GLVQRHGGQCAPAP

-293 EATYAALTATFG
+293 EATYDALTATFG

-325 RSGARVWQAAL
+325 RSEARVWLAAL

-343 GVVAWHAGRV
+343 GVVAWHDGRV

-381 DAAALT
+381 DAEALT

-397 DANGLTVQVAGA
+397 DADGLTAQVAGA

-416 VRALLARRAGDAPDG
+416 VRPLLARRAGDAPDG

-495 QGIAVDR
+495 QGITVDR
-502 PPTGGA
+502 LPTGGA
-508 RAASGGALPA
+508 RSAAGGALPA
-518 APLAPGECAALLVA
+518 APLAPGECAALLAA
-532 CACYRRYAPEGLP
+532 CAYARRYAPEGLP
-545 LVITETL
+545 LVIPATL
-552 EARLWQGVTPP
+552 EAWLWQGLTPP

-574 IEAPEGPAA
+574 IEAPEAA
-583 DGGTATDA
+583 GSGGTGSDA
-591 AMLPPADQDAAL
+591 APLCTDPDAVL
-603 RTVQRALT
+603 RTVRRALT
-611 QQRLVTIAYDTGGE
+611 QQRLVTLAYETGGE
-625 GRVTQRTVRPL
+625 GRSTRRTVRPL
-636 ALEWRG
+636 GLERRG
-642 GGWLLRAWCL
+642 ERWLLHAYCL

-678 PEPAAAAANPVRPDS
+678 PAG
-693 ATDHD
+693 

>member
-1 MNRWAL
+1 
-7 WLADAPAA
+7 
-15 LQRLIARTHRISLPR
+15 
-30 ACPAA
+30 
-35 ERLRRLRRALCAP
+35 
-48 AAVRAVYAT
+48 
-57 LDADVRAALA
+57 
-67 DLRRCRRGLDAATFT
+67 
-82 ARYGAVRPWRQL
+82 
-94 ARDPQPRSVAERLLL
+94 
-109 LGWLLPRP
+109 
-117 AAPGR
+117 
-122 APRFALAPEVRRWLP
+122 VRRWLP

-159 AIALLLVAA
+159 ALALLLVAA

-191 LPDAPLPEL
+191 LPDAPAPEL
-200 ARLFHFLLP
+200 DQLFRFLLP
-209 LLEAR
+209 LLDAR

-259 RRLRVASAGLDEPAL
+259 RRLRVADSGLDAPAL

-293 EATYAALTATFG
+293 EATYDALAATFG

-343 GVVAWHAGRV
+343 GVVAWHDGRV

-397 DANGLTVQVAGA
+397 DAGGLTVQVAAARGVLGA
-409 SGVQGDR
+409 Q
-416 VRALLARRAGDAPDG
+416 VRELLARRAGEAPDG
-431 WGPPTDGAP
+431 WWGTRAADAP

-449 LLADAPGDLEQALR
+449 LLADAPGDLERALR

-495 QGIAVDR
+495 QGIAVAVA
-502 PPTGGA
+502 PSGGA
-508 RAASGGALPA
+508 RSAAGGALPA
-518 APLAPGECAALLVA
+518 APLAPGECAALLAA
-532 CACYRRYAPEGLP
+532 CAYARRYAPEGLP
-545 LVITETL
+545 LVIPATL
-552 EARLWQGVTPP
+552 EARLWQGLTPP
-563 LRAAVEAALAG
+563 LRAAVEAALAS

-591 AMLPPADQDAAL
+591 APLPPADPDAAL
-603 RTVQRALT
+603 RTVRRALT
-611 QQRLVTIAYDTGGE
+611 QQRLVTLAYETGGE
-625 GRVTQRTVRPL
+625 GRSTRRTVRPL
-636 ALEWRG
+636 GLERRG
-642 GGWLLRAWCL
+642 ERWLLHAYCL

-671 PPAERWA
+671 PLGGRWE
-678 PEPAAAAANPVRPDS
+678 PEPALAAVNPVRPDS

>member
-1 MNRWAL
+1 MNRWSL

-117 AAPGR
+117 SAPR
-122 APRFALAPEVRRWLP
+122 RPPRFALPPEVRRWLP
-137 QPLRLADDGPAPPAP
+137 PPLQIADDGAAPPAP

-159 AIALLLVAA
+159 ALALLLVAA
-168 AAPLPLRRDDALRRC
+168 AAPLPLRRDGALRRC

-200 ARLFHFLLP
+200 AQVFHFLLP

-214 GLVQRHGGHCAPAL
+214 GLVQRRGGQCVTAL
-228 GAAAFLAAPLD
+228 GAAAFLSAPLD
-239 DQRARLV
+239 AQRARLV

-259 RRLRVASAGLDEPAL
+259 RRLRVADSGLDAPAL

-293 EATYAALTATFG
+293 EATYDALAATFG

-325 RSGARVWQAAL
+325 RSEARVWQAAL

-343 GVVAWHAGRV
+343 GVVAWHDGRV

-431 WGPPTDGAP
+431 WGPPTDGAL

-495 QGIAVDR
+495 QGITVDR

-518 APLAPGECAALLVA
+518 APLAPGECAALLAA
-532 CACYRRYAPEGLP
+532 CAYAHRYAPEGLP
-545 LVITETL
+545 LVIPATL
-552 EARLWQGVTPP
+552 EARLWQGLTPP

-636 ALEWRG
+636 GLERRG
-642 GGWLLRAWCL
+642 ERWLLHAYCL

-678 PEPAAAAANPVRPDS
+678 PAG
-693 ATDHD
+693 

>member
-1 MNRWAL
+1 MNRWSR
-7 WLADAPAA
+7 WLAAAPAVA
-15 LQRLIARTHRISLPR
+15 QRLIARTHRISLPR
-30 ACPAA
+30 AGSAD
-35 ERLRRLRRALCAP
+35 ERLRRLRRALCTP
-48 AAVRAVYAT
+48 AAVRAVYAA
-57 LDADVRAALA
+57 LDADVRAAL
-67 DLRRCRRGLDAATFT
+67 DELRGARRGLDAATLT
-82 ARYGAVRPWRQL
+82 ARYGAVRPWRHL

-168 AAPLPLRRDDALRRC
+168 AAPLPLRRDGALRRC

-409 SGVQGDR
+409 SGVERER
-416 VRALLARRAGDAPDG
+416 VRDLLARRARDAPDG

-449 LLADAPGDLEQALR
+449 LLADAPGDLERALR

-495 QGIAVDR
+495 QGIAVDG
-502 PPTGGA
+502 PPGGGA
-508 RAASGGALPA
+508 PAAGGALPA
-518 APLAPGECAALLVA
+518 APLAPGECAALLAA
-532 CACYRRYAPEGLP
+532 CAYARRYAPEGLP

-552 EARLWQGVTPP
+552 EARLWRGLTPP
-563 LRAAVEAALAG
+563 LRAAAEAALAG

-636 ALEWRG
+636 ALERRG

-671 PPAERWA
+671 PPAGG
-678 PEPAAAAANPVRPDS
+678 AAG
-693 ATDHD
+693 